1 MHQKSNLIP
10 LKEVILKTSLSGTTI
25 WRQEKAG
32 KFPKRYKIGLNRV
45 AWVDSEIEEWIL
57 EKVEAAK

>member
-32 KFPKRYKIGLNRV
+32 NFPKRYKIGLNRV